1 MWQVVLERGGRGM
14 RDLIEIH
21 HLHAWKFQRKK
32 VDENK
37 LKNSSVGTFG
47 GGVVTGKLIQEM
59 RKSPV
64 TSNTTNI
71 VS

>member
-1 MWQVVLERGGRGM
+1 MWQVIPERGGRGM

-37 LKNSSVGTFG
+37 LKNSSVGTFWG
-47 GGVVTGKLIQEM
+47 RGLSQE
-59 RKSPV
+59 
-64 TSNTTNI
+64 N
-71 VS
+71 